1 MNRRDWF
8 TAAPVAAVV
17 IGGRDAM
24 GATDMSAT
32 SGVHFEHVKSLI
44 MGWRRKD
51 LAAVLE
57 LCADDI
63 VWYSH
68 VGSPPIVGKTA
79 MRGFMEKLSDQMP
92 VVRWRIFHYAE
103 SGDVVFTEGVD
114 DFTAP
119 DGKTVTFPS
128 AGVLRFRG
136 GQIVGG
142 RDYFDRASFDRFKA
156 GEPPAEHMSALM
168 NRPAL
173 F

>member
-1 MNRRDWF
+1 MNRRDWMVS
-8 TAAPVAAVV
+8 APMVVAGVAATTVTA
-17 IGGRDAM
+17 DQP
-24 GATDMSAT
+24 SAGPE
-32 SGVHFEHVKSLI
+32 GVHFENVKAVI

-68 VGSPPIVGKTA
+68 VGSPPTVGKTA
-79 MRGFMEKLSDQMP
+79 MQGILEKLSDQMK

-103 SGDVVFTEGVD
+103 SGDFVFTEGVD
-114 DFTAP
+114 DFTSP
-119 DGKTVTFPS
+119 EGKNVAIPY
-128 AGVLRFRG
+128 AGVLRFRDG
-136 GQIVGG
+136 KITEW

-156 GEPPAEHMSALM
+156 GEVPAEHMAALM